1 MRFPFKKQM
10 RVEVV
15 DKTQL
20 CRTRV
25 ALVQQVRAENTEV
38 TEVTEEEETLEL
50 SHVTTVCF
58 R

>member
-38 TEVTEEEETLEL
+38 TEEEETLEL